1 MYMPH
6 RTPAATT
13 RYLFLVA
20 WVLLVLLPLVP
31 LLIWSGAFA
40 WRWPDVL
47 PGSWSLRAW
56 RYVFAPTTGARPALV
71 SSVLIA
77 LAVTTLAVAF
87 GTPAGLALARARF
100 RGQRAAELLL
110 LAPFFVPGLVTAM
123 GVQIAFIRL
132 GLADTIPG
140 VVLAHLMPALP
151 YVVVS
156 VRGVAANLGPQPE
169 EQARS
174 LGASPWRAFR
184 HVTLPALR
192 PGMIVGGLF
201 AFLVSWSQYTTTLVI
216 GGGAVQTLPLV
227 VYAFQRSGENAIA
240 AALAV
245 VFVAPAILALAI
257 AARSLSGRPG
267 VGGRV

>member
-1 MYMPH
+1 MSYK
-6 RTPAATT
+6 TPVAVA
-13 RYLFLVA
+13 RYLLLVT

-56 RYVFAPTTGARPALV
+56 EYVFAPSTGVRPALV

-77 LAVTTLAVAF
+77 LAVTALALAC

-100 RGQRAAELLL
+100 RGQRAVELLL

-123 GVQIAFIRL
+123 GLQIAFIRL

-174 LGASPWRAFR
+174 LGASPWQAFW

-227 VYAFQRSGENAIA
+227 VYTFQRSGENAIA

-245 VFVAPAILALAI
+245 VFVAPAIVALALA
-257 AARSLSGRPG
+257 ARALAGRPSAAS
-267 VGGRV
+267 RV